1 MAPKDKI
8 VGTTD
13 AEIKLNSKELSFF
26 VFKKGCDDMLNII
39 KEKIV
44 IPVIEFK
51 KTLQQTCRE
60 YDISSGLLSR
70 WIEKYKAE
78 GISGLENKRK
88 PGNPMAKYFT
98 TKKFNSKEE
107 ELEYEN
113 MRLKIEN
120 ERLKKGYIV
129 KGDGSIVVFKK

>member
-1 MAPKDKI
+1 MKRKREKNRI
-8 VGTTD
+8 WTT
-13 AEIKLNSKELSFF
+13 KE
-26 VFKKGCDDMLNII
+26 

-60 YDISSGLLSR
+60 YDISSCLLSR

>member
-1 MAPKDKI
+1 MCLLFWYNKRRKDKI
-8 VGTTD
+8 
-13 AEIKLNSKELSFF
+13 IWKEKE
-26 VFKKGCDDMLNII
+26 KKIEFGQLKK

>member
-1 MAPKDKI
+1 MCLLFWYNKRRKDKI
-8 VGTTD
+8 IWKEKEKKIEFWTT
-13 AEIKLNSKELSFF
+13 KE
-26 VFKKGCDDMLNII
+26 

-88 PGNPMAKYFT
+88 PGNPIAKYFT

-120 ERLKKGYIV
+120 ERLKKV
-129 KGDGSIVVFKK
+129 TLWKEMVQL

>member
-1 MAPKDKI
+1 MKRKREKNRI
-8 VGTTD
+8 WTT
-13 AEIKLNSKELSFF
+13 
-26 VFKKGCDDMLNII
+26 

>member
-1 MAPKDKI
+1 MKRKREKNRI
-8 VGTTD
+8 WTT
-13 AEIKLNSKELSFF
+13 
-26 VFKKGCDDMLNII
+26 

-51 KTLQQTCRE
+51 KTLQQTCKE

-88 PGNPMAKYFT
+88 PGNPMTKYFT

-129 KGDGSIVVFKK
+129 KGDGSVVVFKK

>member
-1 MAPKDKI
+1 MKRKREKNRI
-8 VGTTD
+8 WTT
-13 AEIKLNSKELSFF
+13 KE
-26 VFKKGCDDMLNII
+26 

-60 YDISSGLLSR
+60 YNISSGLLSR

-78 GISGLENKRK
+78 GISGL
-88 PGNPMAKYFT
+88 
-98 TKKFNSKEE
+98 
-107 ELEYEN
+107 EN

>member
-1 MAPKDKI
+1 MKRKREKNRI
-8 VGTTD
+8 WTT
-13 AEIKLNSKELSFF
+13 KE
-26 VFKKGCDDMLNII
+26 

-78 GISGLENKRK
+78 GISGLENS
-88 PGNPMAKYFT
+88 
-98 TKKFNSKEE
+98 KKE